1 MWQAVILA
9 VATVLTGLMA
19 GIYLAFSIAVMPG
32 LGQTDDATF
41 VRSMRAI
48 NVRILNGWFML
59 AFLGSLLFS
68 GLAALLHLGE
78 VPVAAWAGAGC
89 VLYGATLVSTFR
101 VNVPLNNALDAA
113 GDPTAPAAVRERF
126 EAPWVRWN
134 HVRAVLATAALG
146 CLIEALILH
155 GNA

>member
-1 MWQAVILA
+1 MWQAVMLA

-68 GLAALLHLGE
+68 ALAVLLHLDE
-78 VPVAAWAGAGC
+78 APVAAWAAAGF

-113 GDPTAPAAVRERF
+113 GAPSDPTAVRERF

-134 HVRAVLATAALG
+134 TVRTVLATAALG